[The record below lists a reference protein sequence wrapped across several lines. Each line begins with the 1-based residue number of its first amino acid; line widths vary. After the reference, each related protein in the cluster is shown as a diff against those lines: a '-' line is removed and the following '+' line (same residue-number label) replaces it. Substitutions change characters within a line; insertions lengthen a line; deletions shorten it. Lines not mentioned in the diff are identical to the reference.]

1 MLNYPSGLFQQFCI
15 ANDLSGSMSSAIILS
30 AASANFFWSAAGVT
44 GVALE
49 VELEVEVGL
58 ELKVEGKDGL
68 AEDDSAQSGDIR
80 VGWTLVLLF
89 TIGSCT
95 CGLSPVAWRGATA
108 V

>member
-1 MLNYPSGLFQQFCI
+1 MLNYPSGLFQQFWI
-15 ANDLSGSMSSAIILS
+15 AKDLSGSMSSAIILS

-49 VELEVEVGL
+49 VGL

-68 AEDDSAQSGDIR
+68 AEDDSVQSGDIR
-80 VGWTLVLLF
+80 AGWTLVLLF